1 MTQHGFGRL
10 PAVDP
15 RDQNFTIQAFMA
27 ARPPTSLARIKYWWA
42 DGWWGDQGA
51 SDLCVAYSLI
61 HWLEDG
67 PIGHAPKRPM
77 TGTPFNPAEIYQ
89 EAQELDEFPGSGYP
103 GTTVRGGA
111 KALEARGLIESY
123 HWGWTLDDALV
134 ALRTVGPVV
143 VGTNWYAPMLEA
155 DPNGVLKVGG
165 QVVGGHAYVLDGV
178 SVPRERVRIKNS
190 WGREWGWRGFGYIS
204 FTDLERLI
212 REDGEVMLAVEVP

>member
-1 MTQHGFGRL
+1 MTQHGCGRL

-89 EAQELDEFPGSGYP
+89 EAQELDEFPGSGY
-103 GTTVRGGA
+103 R
-111 KALEARGLIESY
+111 R
-123 HWGWTLDDALV
+123 
-134 ALRTVGPVV
+134 
-143 VGTNWYAPMLEA
+143 
-155 DPNGVLKVGG
+155 
-165 QVVGGHAYVLDGV
+165 
-178 SVPRERVRIKNS
+178 
-190 WGREWGWRGFGYIS
+190 
-204 FTDLERLI
+204 
-212 REDGEVMLAVEVP
+212 